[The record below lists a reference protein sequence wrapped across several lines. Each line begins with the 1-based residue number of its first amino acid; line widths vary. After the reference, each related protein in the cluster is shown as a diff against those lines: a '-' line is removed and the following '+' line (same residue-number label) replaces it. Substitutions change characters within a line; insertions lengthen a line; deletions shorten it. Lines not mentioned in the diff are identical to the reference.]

1 MKTKLVSAVA
11 LAFALG
17 QFAAVASAEPAQP
30 AASHFRTA
38 SPQSFTAAD
47 LQRYG
52 LSSEDAAKVSDMQA
66 HGYRV
71 QVVSPQDAQRYHAGA
86 WGNHT
91 WWIVGGI
98 IVVVAIA
105 VAASN

>member
-1 MKTKLVSAVA
+1 MKTKLV
-11 LAFALG
+11 ALG
-17 QFAAVASAEPAQP
+17 QFAAAAAYAEPAATP

-38 SPQSFTAAD
+38 VAQTFSAAD
-47 LQRYG
+47 LERYG
-52 LSSEDAAKVSDMQA
+52 LNAADAAKVSDMQA
-66 HGYRV
+66 QGYHV

-86 WGNHT
+86 WGSHT